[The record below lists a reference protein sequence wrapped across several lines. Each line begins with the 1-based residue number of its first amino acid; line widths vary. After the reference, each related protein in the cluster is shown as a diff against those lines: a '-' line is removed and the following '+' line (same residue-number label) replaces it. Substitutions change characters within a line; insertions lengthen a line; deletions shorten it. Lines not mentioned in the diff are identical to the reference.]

1 MKRIFC
7 LVLAILLV
15 TVSVTPV
22 LAAEGE
28 SVVMPRYS
36 YIVEMCSGL
45 QIGTLGLSACQA
57 NCYIQNADHIVL
69 TAKLQQYNGSTWT
82 TVKTWTATGTNY
94 ASISKNYAVYSG
106 YTYCLRATC
115 AVFDADGKVIENG
128 TCYSNQVTY

>member
-7 LVLAILLV
+7 LILAILLL
-15 TVSVTPV
+15 TASATPV

-36 YIVEMCSGL
+36 YIAKMYSGL
-45 QIGTLGLSACQA
+45 QIGTLGLSACRA
-57 NCYIQNADHIVL
+57 NCYVENADHIVL
-69 TAKLQQYNGSTWT
+69 TAKLQRYNGSTWT
-82 TVKTWTATGTNY
+82 TVKTWTATGTDN

-106 YTYCLRATC
+106 YTYRLRATC
-115 AVFDADGKVIENG
+115 AVLDANEKVLESG

>member
-15 TVSVTPV
+15 TVSVIPV

-36 YIVEMCSGL
+36 HIAKMYSGL

-57 NCYIQNADHIVL
+57 NCYVENADRIVL
-69 TAKLQQYNGSTWT
+69 TAKLRQYNGSTWT
-82 TVKTWTATGTNY
+82 TVKTWTATGTDY

-115 AVFDADGKVIENG
+115 AVFNAAGTLIETG

>member
-15 TVSVTPV
+15 TVSATPV

-36 YIVEMCSGL
+36 YIAQMNSTL
-45 QIGTLGLSACQA
+45 QIGTLGISACQA
-57 NCYIQNADHIVL
+57 NCYVENADRIVL
-69 TAKLQQYNGSTWT
+69 IAKLQRYNGSTWT
-82 TVKTWTATGTNY
+82 TVKTWTATGTDY

-115 AVFDADGKVIENG
+115 NVYNAAGTLIEIGN
-128 TCYSNQVTY
+128 CYSNRVTY